1 MLPYSNNSNSEGL
14 EILSLACWRFPE
26 GDWELIQTLFET
38 NERFFI
44 VHPEARG
51 NGNPLDSGKF
61 EPYKF
66 LTRRELVDEYH
77 GFYFV
82 ELATSDK
89 GYVELY
95 SVGNPCTSDEMT
107 QARRDMLA
115 AGSK

>member
-51 NGNPLDSGKF
+51 IGNPLNSGKF

-66 LTRRELVDEYH
+66 VTRRELIDQFD
-77 GFYFV
+77 GSYFV
-82 ELATSDK
+82 ELATSDR
-89 GYVELY
+89 GYVEVR
-95 SVGNPCTSDEMT
+95 SVGNPCTTAEME
-107 QARRDMLA
+107 QARREMLT